1 MTKIYFDLEL
11 HMSINNQLSSTASNS
26 SYPQKSEKYVAN
38 RKKYRRYNWM
48 FFLSV
53 FLPIVTVGIFNIVV
67 DPYDVF
73 NTPNFLG
80 INHSKPRKDNNDRL
94 FKATD
99 VIRIKPI
106 TVLMGS
112 SKTKQGLDTNY
123 PALKNEQP
131 AYNLGLNAI
140 TAYELRRYLEHS
152 IANQQELSLAIIGL
166 DFLMFNSF
174 TKRRGTFAE
183 YRLKKQYI
191 SPKDI
196 IHVALSM
203 NGVLASKKTIIDS
216 NKTSLDDI
224 PYEANGFMPVLNP
237 DPDKTKDKFQY
248 GINNYFNDHA
258 KYKLSTPLIELK
270 KIVDLC
276 QKNQVKLIVFISP
289 SHATQWEAI
298 RATGEWSTFEEWKRE
313 VVKITPVFD
322 FSGYNSITIEPIHSG
337 MENYRDNFHYTKKVG
352 DLVLNRILSY
362 KEEEVPEDFG
372 ILINQENIES
382 HLEKIRQ
389 HREVWANNNSNE
401 VKLVEEIKQK
411 YDGALN

>member
-1 MTKIYFDLEL
+1 MNIK
-11 HMSINNQLSSTASNS
+11 NQLISTASQAS
-26 SYPQKSEKYVAN
+26 SPRKLEKIVVSK
-38 RKKYRRYNWM
+38 RKYRRFNSI
-48 FFLSV
+48 FLLSV
-53 FLPIVTVGIFNIVV
+53 FLSIVTVGAFNVII

-99 VIRIKPI
+99 IIRIKPV

-152 IANQQELSLAIIGL
+152 IVNQQELSLAIIGL

-174 TKRRGTFAE
+174 TKPRGSFAE

-196 IHVALSM
+196 INVALSL
-203 NGVLASKKTIIDS
+203 NAVSASKKTIIDS

-237 DPDKTKDKFQY
+237 DPHQTKDKFRY
-248 GINNYFNDHA
+248 AINNYFNSHA
-258 KYKLSTPLIELK
+258 KYKLSTPLTELK

-276 QKNQVKLIVFISP
+276 HQNQIKLIVFISP

-322 FSGYNSITIEPIHSG
+322 FSGYNSIASEPIHSF

-362 KEEEVPEDFG
+362 KEEEVPAGFG
-372 ILINQENIES
+372 ILINSENVES
-382 HLEKIRQ
+382 HLAKIRQ
-389 HREVWANNNSNE
+389 DREVWAKNNPDE
-401 VKLVEEIKQK
+401 VQFVKEIKQNYHQRK
-411 YDGALN
+411 AGRKK

>member
-1 MTKIYFDLEL
+1 
-11 HMSINNQLSSTASNS
+11 MSVNNQLISTYSQASF
-26 SYPQKSEKYVAN
+26 PQKSEKIVGN
-38 RKKYRRYNWM
+38 KIKYRRYNWI
-48 FFLSV
+48 FLLSL
-53 FLPIVTVGIFNIVV
+53 FLPIVGVGVFNIIV

-80 INHSKPRKDNNDRL
+80 INHSKPRKDNSDRL

-99 VIRIKPI
+99 IIRIKPV

-131 AYNLGLNAI
+131 AYNVGLNAI

-152 IANQQELSLAIIGL
+152 IANQKELSLAIVGI

-174 TKRRGTFAE
+174 TKTRGSFAE
-183 YRLKKQYI
+183 YRLTKQYI

-196 IHVALSM
+196 IKVAFSL
-203 NGVLASKKTIIDS
+203 NAVLASKEAIIDS
-216 NKTSLDDI
+216 KKTSLDDI
-224 PYEANGFMPVLNP
+224 PYEENGFMPVLNP
-237 DPDKTKDKFQY
+237 DPNQTKDKFRY
-248 GINNYFNDHA
+248 AINNYFKSHA

-276 QKNQVKLIVFISP
+276 QKNKIKLIVFISP

-322 FSGYNSITIEPIHSG
+322 FSGYNSIASEPIHSG
-337 MENYRDNFHYTKKVG
+337 MENYRDNFHYTKKIG
-352 DLVLNRILSY
+352 DLVLNRILDY
-362 KEEEVPEDFG
+362 READVPDDFG
-372 ILINQENIES
+372 ILINPENIEF
-382 HLEKIRQ
+382 HLVKIRQ
-389 HREVWANNNSNE
+389 DREFWAKNNSNE

-411 YDGALN
+411 YDASLN